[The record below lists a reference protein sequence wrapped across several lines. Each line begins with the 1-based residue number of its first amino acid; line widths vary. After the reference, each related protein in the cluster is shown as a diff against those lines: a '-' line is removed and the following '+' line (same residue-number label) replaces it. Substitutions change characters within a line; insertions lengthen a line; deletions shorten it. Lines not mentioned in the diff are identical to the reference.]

1 MPAFS
6 PIQHRVN
13 VAASD
18 RDGSLQ
24 FTCTEGK
31 EWLSFTGENNK
42 REKRILDEGGSLKRI
57 QVPCIT
63 LSEIL
68 QDVHQPIDFL
78 SVDVEGFEFNV
89 PNGLNL
95 DAIRPRVIVME
106 QSPSD
111 QDSPAVKLLASHGY
125 VPRCHLGSNS
135 VYTQANDEGTFYL

>member
-1 MPAFS
+1 MAFFHRRKQQERETNPCRRRLTEAHPS
-6 PIQHRVN
+6 PLHN
-13 VAASD
+13 SE
-18 RDGSLQ
+18 RD
-24 FTCTEGK
+24 
-31 EWLSFTGENNK
+31 
-42 REKRILDEGGSLKRI
+42 
-57 QVPCIT
+57 
-63 LSEIL
+63 L

-89 PNGLNL
+89 LNGLNL